1 MKILLCNH
9 SLGHGG
15 AERVITNLSSEWAD
29 LGWNVTVLTL
39 SSSAN
44 DFYRLHEGVQR
55 IALDLTSDSNGIVE
69 AVAANLRR
77 IMALRRVFRQV
88 KPDIVLGIQTSASV
102 LSILAALGLPCKVI
116 ATEHNH
122 PPMLPLGRFWETL
135 RRWTYPKAA
144 AVVALTN
151 DTRKWLETVCHC
163 NAVEVVPNPVSLPI
177 PLAGRALSPAA
188 FVDPHRRV
196 LLAAGRLTEQKGFD
210 FLIDAFARIAARQPH
225 WDLVILG
232 EGEGR
237 GMLERRRSEAGLDGR
252 IILPGVA
259 GNVADWYARAD
270 LFVLSSRFEGFPMTL
285 IEAMASGCA
294 AVSFDCDAGPRDI
307 VTHGYNGL
315 LVNPVGD
322 VAKLA
327 AALAE
332 LMADDSGRELMA
344 TRAPNVMQTFSSA
357 RVVSM
362 WQDLFERIDTD
373 RSRPVDTIRMPN

>member
-15 AERVITNLSSEWAD
+15 AERVITNLSSEWAE
-29 LGWNVTVLTL
+29 LGWDVTVVTL
-39 SSSAN
+39 ASTES
-44 DFYRLHEGVQR
+44 DFYRLHEGVRR
-55 IALDLTSDSNGIVE
+55 IALDLTNDSTGVAE
-69 AVAANLRR
+69 AVAANFRR
-77 IMALRRVFRQV
+77 IIALRRVFREV

-102 LSILAALGLPCKVI
+102 LSILAGLGLPCKVI

-151 DTRKWLETVCHC
+151 DTRKWLEAVCRC
-163 NAVEVVPNPVSLPI
+163 KSVEVVPNPVSLPI
-177 PLAGRALSPAA
+177 PLAGRVLSPAA
-188 FVDPHRRV
+188 YVDPRRRV

-210 FLIDAFARIAARQPH
+210 FLIDAFARIAAGQPH

-232 EGEGR
+232 EGDGR
-237 GMLERRRSEAGLDGR
+237 AMLERRRSEAGLDGR

-307 VTHGYNGL
+307 VTHGYNGV

-322 VAKLA
+322 VEKLA
-327 AALAE
+327 DALAGV
-332 LMADDSGRELMA
+332 MADDPGRELMA
-344 TRAPNVMQTFSSA
+344 ARAPEVMNTFSSA
-357 RVVSM
+357 RIVAK
-362 WQDLFERIDTD
+362 WQVLFERIGMD
-373 RSRPVDTIRMPN
+373 RSRPIDTLRMPN